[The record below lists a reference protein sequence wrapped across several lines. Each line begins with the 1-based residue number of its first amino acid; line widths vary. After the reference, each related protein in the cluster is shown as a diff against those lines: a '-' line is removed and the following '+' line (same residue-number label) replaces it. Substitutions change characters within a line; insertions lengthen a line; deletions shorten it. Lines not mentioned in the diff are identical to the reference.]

1 MQDLDVWM
9 RSSVV
14 FPGQVLGSCR
24 RAVRVGRGAV
34 GSSSGVRKTRP
45 SGDPWAGGRRLGKG
59 IERGVRACAGV
70 MPGEREEG
78 MEQRDSGGQGG
89 GMGSGD

>member
-1 MQDLDVWM
+1 MMQDLDVRM
-9 RSSVV
+9 RNLVV
-14 FPGQVLGSCR
+14 FPGQVLGSH
-24 RAVRVGRGAV
+24 RGLCGLAGW
-34 GSSSGVRKTRP
+34 GSSSGVRKTLGP
-45 SGDPWAGGRRLGKG
+45 SGDPWPGGRRLGKG

-70 MPGEREEG
+70 IPVEREEE

>member
-1 MQDLDVWM
+1 M
-9 RSSVV
+9 SSQGRCWGALEGCEGW
-14 FPGQVLGSCR
+14 PGW
-24 RAVRVGRGAV
+24 
-34 GSSSGVRKTRP
+34 GSSSGVRKTLGP
-45 SGDPWAGGRRLGKG
+45 SGDPWPGGRKLGKG

-70 MPGEREEG
+70 MPVEREEG